1 MQIFEL
7 LVLLFLAN
15 GAPVIA
21 RNILGKRFAWPV
33 DAGIRFVDGRPLFGA
48 SKTLRGL
55 LFSVVFTTL
64 GSWLMGL
71 GWVVG
76 VVVATTSMAG
86 DLFSSFIKRRF
97 DVPVSGRATGL
108 DQIPESLFPA
118 LACQRMLDLDVTEI
132 SAVVVLFF
140 VGDVVLSPLFHK
152 LHIRKR
158 PY

>member
-1 MQIFEL
+1 MQILEL

-21 RNILGKRFAWPV
+21 RNILGDRFAWPV
-33 DAGIRFVDGRPLFGA
+33 DAGVRFVDGRPLFGA

-55 LFSVVFTTL
+55 LFSLVFTSL

-71 GWVVG
+71 GWNVG
-76 VVVATTSMAG
+76 VVVAGASMAG
-86 DLFSSFIKRRF
+86 DLFSSFFKRRF
-97 DVPVSGRATGL
+97 GVPVSGRATGL

-118 LACQRMLDLDVTEI
+118 LACQRMLELDVTEI

-140 VGDVVLSPLFHK
+140 LGDVVLSPVFHK
-152 LHIRKR
+152 LRIRKR

>member
-1 MQIFEL
+1 MQILEL

-21 RNILGKRFAWPV
+21 RNVLGERFAWPV
-33 DAGIRFVDGRPLFGA
+33 DGGIRFIDGKPLFGA

-55 LFSVVFTTL
+55 LFSVVFTAL
-64 GSWLMGL
+64 GAWSMGL

-76 VVVATTSMAG
+76 FVVAVASMAG

-97 DVPVSGRATGL
+97 DVQVSGRATGL

-140 VGDVVLSPLFHK
+140 VGDVVLSPVFHK
-152 LHIRKR
+152 LRIRKR